1 MTLKFVLLTFVI
13 AIATAENE
21 KWSNERGRYIFLQL
35 VYNEGIFKASK
46 VQIRKKNPHF
56 YFLLL

>member
-35 VYNEGIFKASK
+35 VYNALQLVVIVEGTF
-46 VQIRKKNPHF
+46 
-56 YFLLL
+56 